1 MSTKFAIIVLAGA
14 LAATASAQTA
24 KPSAARPYT
33 SSTQSSAP
41 IRSTTYNYSRASSWQ
56 LPVGTPVKIRLSQQL
71 STSDN
76 KPGETFSGKLAD
88 PIRLNGRVV
97 VPTGSML
104 SGTILRSNDG
114 RRIGGSATMLLRPE
128 VITLPDGHKYSLN
141 AVVVD
146 TNPREG
152 LDVDEEGRI
161 KATGNTTREKL
172 EVAGGAGGGAVLGA
186 LAGGARGT
194 WIGALVGG
202 GAMGTRWL
210 LRDRAFILPAGAE
223 VFMELSR
230 PMALTMSSG
239 D

>member
-1 MSTKFAIIVLAGA
+1 MSTRFGVFALAVA
-14 LAATASAQTA
+14 LAASVSAQTA
-24 KPSAARPYT
+24 KPSAARPYA
-33 SSTQSSAP
+33 SSTQPSAP
-41 IRSTTYNYSRASSWQ
+41 MRGTSYNYSRAAWQ

-71 STSDN
+71 STSHN
-76 KPGETFSGKLAD
+76 KPGEAFSGKLAD

-128 VITLPDGHKYSLN
+128 VITLPDGHKYTIN

-172 EVAGGAGGGAVLGA
+172 EVAGGAGGGAVIGA

-223 VFMELSR
+223 IFMELSR
-230 PMALTMSSG
+230 PMVLTMSSG